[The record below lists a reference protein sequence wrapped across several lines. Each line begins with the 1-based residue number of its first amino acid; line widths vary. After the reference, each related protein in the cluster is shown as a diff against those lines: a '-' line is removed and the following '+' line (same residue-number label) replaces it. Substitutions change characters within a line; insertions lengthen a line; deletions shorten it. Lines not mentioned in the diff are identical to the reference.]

1 MRTII
6 IAATLVASVTAA
18 AADWRIPQER
28 DRMTDKTVK
37 WATVT
42 TKSDSGVTG
51 TLMLTCLVHDLVGGY
66 HINMRTD
73 RAFTRGN
80 MALRYRFD
88 DEPVED
94 RIGPDN
100 TARNGMDGMVRP
112 DEVRDAKRIRVEIRP
127 ASSAALHFDFNATG
141 LRKAF
146 EAVPCK
152 NTRRV
157 N

>member
-1 MRTII
+1 MRTI
-6 IAATLVASVTAA
+6 LVVTALVTSVTAA
-18 AADWRIPQER
+18 AADWRIHQER
-28 DRMTDKTVK
+28 DRMTDRTVK
-37 WATVT
+37 WATVMAR
-42 TKSDSGVTG
+42 SDSGVTG

-80 MALRYRFD
+80 IGLRYRFD

-94 RIGPDN
+94 RAGPVN
-100 TARNGMDGMVRP
+100 TARNCMDAMVRP
-112 DEVRDAKRIRVEIRP
+112 DEVRDAKRIRVEILP
-127 ASSAALHFDFNATG
+127 AGSAALHFDFNATG
-141 LRKAF
+141 LRRAF

>member
-1 MRTII
+1 MRIITIV
-6 IAATLVASVTAA
+6 ATLVASVTAA
-18 AADWRIPQER
+18 AADWRIHQER
-28 DRMTDKTVK
+28 DRMTDKTLK

-42 TKSDSGVTG
+42 ARSDSGVTG

-73 RAFTRGN
+73 RVFTRGN

-88 DEPVED
+88 NEAVED
-94 RIGPDN
+94 RVGPVN
-100 TARNGMDGMVRP
+100 TARNGMDAMVRP
-112 DEVRDAKRIRVEIRP
+112 DEPRDAKRIRVEILP
-127 ASSAALHFDFNATG
+127 AGSAALHFDFNATG

>member
-1 MRTII
+1 
-6 IAATLVASVTAA
+6 
-18 AADWRIPQER
+18 
-28 DRMTDKTVK
+28 MTDRTVK

-42 TKSDSGVTG
+42 TRGDNGVTG

-66 HINMRTD
+66 QINMRTD
-73 RAFTRGN
+73 SAFTRGN
-80 MALRYRFD
+80 IGLRYRFD

-94 RIGPDN
+94 RVGPVN
-100 TARNGMDGMVRP
+100 TARNGMDAMVRP
-112 DEVRDAKRIRVEIRP
+112 DEVRDAKRIRVEIFP
-127 ASSAALHFDFNATG
+127 ADSPALLFEFNATG
-141 LRKAF
+141 LRRAF